1 MPNLCQYPQEQLTT
15 LTELRELVVHMDR
28 PLQDEKGLRCLP
40 LLVFAHRAQYTPEA
54 SLRLSARCILK
65 SSSSP
70 CSTVWKPR
78 QILSAWCPDCLST
91 IEAPSSRCVLSSV
104 SAAIMFAGGVG

>member
-1 MPNLCQYPQEQLTT
+1 MPDLCQYPQEQLTT

-65 SSSSP
+65 SSYLAMQYSLE
-70 CSTVWKPR
+70 TTANLVR
-78 QILSAWCPDCLST
+78 L
-91 IEAPSSRCVLSSV
+91 V
-104 SAAIMFAGGVG
+104 S